1 MAIELKEIEK
11 LAALA
16 RIEVSP
22 EEKESLRNEIN
33 AILEYVK
40 QIQAVSPTE
49 GEKETGALK
58 NVLREDVD
66 THLSGAFS
74 EELLREV
81 PQREGNYVRVK
92 KIL

>member
-1 MAIELKEIEK
+1 MTVELKEIEK

-16 RIEVSP
+16 RIEVSS

-40 QIQAVSPTE
+40 QIQAVSGTE
-49 GEKETGALK
+49 GEKETGILM
-58 NVLREDVD
+58 NVLRED
-66 THLSGAFS
+66 TNPHLSGVFTEAI
-74 EELLREV
+74 LDEV
-81 PQREGNYVRVK
+81 PKREGNYVKVK